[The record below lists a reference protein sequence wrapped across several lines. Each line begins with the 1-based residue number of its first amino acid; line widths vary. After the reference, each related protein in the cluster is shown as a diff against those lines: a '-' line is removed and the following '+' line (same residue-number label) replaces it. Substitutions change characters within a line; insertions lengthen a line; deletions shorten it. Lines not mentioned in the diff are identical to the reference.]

1 MKSKQI
7 EEIKLR
13 KDIQILND
21 KYNISILAM
30 SKHFNL
36 STERT
41 LREFLVMGRTLKPS
55 NFNLIKAGVQ
65 DLIQQVESANQYKGF
80 EGGSDD

>member
-1 MKSKQI
+1 MKQI

-41 LREFLVMGRTLKPS
+41 LS

>member
-1 MKSKQI
+1 MKQI

-13 KDIQILND
+13 KDIQILNK

-30 SKHFNL
+30 SKHCNL

-55 NFNLIKAGVQ
+55 NFDLIKTGVQ
-65 DLIQQVESANQYKGF
+65 DLIQQIESANQYKGF
-80 EGGSDD
+80 DGGNND

>member
-1 MKSKQI
+1 
-7 EEIKLR
+7 
-13 KDIQILND
+13 
-21 KYNISILAM
+21 M
-30 SKHFNL
+30 SQHFNL
-36 STERT
+36 SSERT

-80 EGGSDD
+80 DGGNND